1 MYQSVW
7 QETTNQNYLPQ
18 DTSAPSSKI
27 EMDMEEI
34 FSELLVNWA
43 REKTLKK
50 PISYQA
56 LLPLFEIDLSSVLP
70 RFEVRSETFKRETI
84 EIFPEEGLEFNI
96 FVRMPPVKRW
106 TARVRVKNIRKATPH
121 VSEPEGI

>member
-1 MYQSVW
+1 
-7 QETTNQNYLPQ
+7 
-18 DTSAPSSKI
+18 
-27 EMDMEEI
+27 MDMEEI

-43 REKTLKK
+43 REKSINI

-56 LLPLFEIDLSSVLP
+56 LMLLFEIDLSSVLP
-70 RFEVRSETFKRETI
+70 RFEVRSETFERETI
-84 EIFPEEGLEFNI
+84 EIFPEEELEFNI

>member
-1 MYQSVW
+1 MYQPAW

-18 DTSAPSSKI
+18 NTSAPSSRL

-50 PISYQA
+50 PIPCQTLS
-56 LLPLFEIDLSSVLP
+56 PLFEIDLSSVLQ
-70 RFEVRSETFKRETI
+70 RFEVRNETFRQETT
-84 EIFPEEGLEFNI
+84 EFFPEEELEFNI

>member
-1 MYQSVW
+1 MYQPAW

-27 EMDMEEI
+27 EIDMEEI
-34 FSELLVNWA
+34 LSELLVNWA

-50 PISYQA
+50 PIPYQA

-70 RFEVRSETFKRETI
+70 RFEVRNETFKRETI
-84 EIFPEEGLEFNI
+84 EIFPEEELEFNI

-121 VSEPEGI
+121 ISEPEGI